1 MQEGVE
7 IRSVKVE
14 TVMMYAQ
21 KRVLK
26 INEEAKTL
34 KELNRQYREAM
45 EGLRALKE
53 TGLMTFKE
61 FQSFQIQAAARYV
74 VIGLE
79 LEK

>member
-45 EGLRALKE
+45 EGLRALK
-53 TGLMTFKE
+53 
-61 FQSFQIQAAARYV
+61 
-74 VIGLE
+74 
-79 LEK
+79 